1 MSFEA
6 MVQAINKEKKSISI
20 ITYIQN
26 SISFGATVSGLC
38 CNAGLG
44 FMFLF
49 KDNKDLKNN
58 LLILASLI
66 AISLF
71 SGYLILICETLLA
84 LL

>member
-1 MSFEA
+1 MIKWVSETGA
-6 MVQAINKEKKSISI
+6 NGTGYWLNISDNI
-20 ITYIQN
+20 E
-26 SISFGATVSGLC
+26 VS
-38 CNAGLG
+38 
-44 FMFLF
+44 LF